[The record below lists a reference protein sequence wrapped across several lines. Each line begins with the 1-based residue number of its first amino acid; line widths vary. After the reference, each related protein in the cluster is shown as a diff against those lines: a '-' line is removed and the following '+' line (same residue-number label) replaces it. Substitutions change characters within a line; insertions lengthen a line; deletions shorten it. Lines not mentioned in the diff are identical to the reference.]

1 MNCLSN
7 ISSIDQNVKELLY
20 YNFEAL
26 KKKKNSESKR
36 LCSVKTKLHSS
47 FVFVNTRTINNISK
61 CQHHIV
67 CQRNPQILIRYFK
80 TLLDSSSI
88 VSSHNFVT

>member
-26 KKKKNSESKR
+26 KKKKKIRN
-36 LCSVKTKLHSS
+36 SVKTKLDSS
-47 FVFVNTRTINNISK
+47 FVFVNTRTTNNINK

-80 TLLDSSSI
+80 ALLDSSSI
-88 VSSHNFVT
+88 DASHNFVT